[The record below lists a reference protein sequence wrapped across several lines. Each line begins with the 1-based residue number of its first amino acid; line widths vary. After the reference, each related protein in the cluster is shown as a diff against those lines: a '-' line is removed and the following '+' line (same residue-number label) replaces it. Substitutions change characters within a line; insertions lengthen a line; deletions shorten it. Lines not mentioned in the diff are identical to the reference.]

1 MATKGACHKGSREP
15 WAKRM
20 MAVFIG
26 IVLWAWSGKRRED
39 FEAAARVPLDD
50 DEPVA
55 AVSTRRHQAGH

>member
-1 MATKGACHKGSREP
+1 MNYSEMSSIMTVV
-15 WAKRM
+15 M
-20 MAVFIG
+20 MTVFIG

>member
-1 MATKGACHKGSREP
+1 MNYSDMSSVMTVV
-15 WAKRM
+15 M

>member
-1 MATKGACHKGSREP
+1 MNYSDMSSVMTVV
-15 WAKRM
+15 M

-39 FEAAARVPLDD
+39 SEAAARVPLDD

>member
-1 MATKGACHKGSREP
+1 MNYSDMSSLMTVV
-15 WAKRM
+15 M

>member
-1 MATKGACHKGSREP
+1 MNYSDMSSVMTVV
-15 WAKRM
+15 M

-39 FEAAARVPLDD
+39 FDAAARVPLDD

-55 AVSTRRHQAGH
+55 AASTRRHQAGH